1 MSTGTVL
8 KLQAPYMVLIITEFE
23 FRHFELLMNFAR
35 NSLPIKM
42 HTPCWR
48 TFMCI

>member
-8 KLQAPYMVLIITEFE
+8 KLQALYTVLVVTEYE
-23 FRHFELLMNFAR
+23 IRHFELLMNFTC

-42 HTPCWR
+42 HTPC
-48 TFMCI
+48 

>member
-8 KLQAPYMVLIITEFE
+8 KLQALYTVLVVTGYA
-23 FRHFELLMNFAR
+23 FRHFEPLMNFTR

-42 HTPCWR
+42 HTPR
-48 TFMCI
+48 